1 MIETFVKYLE
11 TNRGLSPLT
20 IEVYKKRLQ
29 RFARYLGEHY
39 SGVRWSIVTKEM
51 VDSYVTDLVDDG
63 QAPASIKQHIAA
75 IRTLY
80 KTMQALGYQ
89 GENPARYVST
99 PKKAKR
105 LPQTIEPEA
114 ITKALSSSSTPP
126 QAKAIIAIIYETG
139 VRLQELL
146 DLQAADISS
155 TDRSIKIHGKGRKER
170 TVYYGEL
177 TKQYGGKLHS
187 SSLTQRDARRLVWEA
202 LKPYSEAPQLSPHA
216 IRHTFASRLLDKG
229 APIEFISKLLGHQN
243 TNTTDIYAQLS
254 NSRARELYNQYS

>member
-1 MIETFVKYLE
+1 MIDTFLKYLD

-20 IEVYKKRLQ
+20 IDVYAKRLR
-29 RFARYLGEHY
+29 RFARYLGDHY
-39 SGVRWSIVTKEM
+39 SGVRWSTVTKEM
-51 VDSYVTDLVDDG
+51 VDSYVVALVEEG

-80 KTMQALGYQ
+80 KTMQSLGYQ

-99 PKKAKR
+99 PKKAQR
-105 LPQTIEPEA
+105 LPKTIEVDA
-114 ITKALSSSSTPP
+114 IKKALSANSTPP

-146 DLQAADISS
+146 DLQAEDISS

-177 TKQYGGKLHS
+177 TKQYGGKLRPS
-187 SSLTQRDARRLVWEA
+187 TLTQRDARRLVWEA
-202 LKPYSEAPQLSPHA
+202 LKPYSQAPQLSPHA

-243 TNTTDIYAQLS
+243 TETTDIYAQLS
-254 NSRARELYNQYS
+254 NSRTRELYAQYS